1 MRFAVILP
9 LLAFLGVEQ
18 HSILTYLEGAF
29 ATYGYVIVFAAIM
42 IESMGVPFPGETMLI
57 IAAAYAA
64 SNPQLSIYL
73 VIASAASGAIVG
85 DNLGYWIGREGGRR
99 LIMKYGRFVGLTDE
113 RYLKAQV
120 FLKKHG
126 GKAVFFG
133 RFVSVARTWIAVLVG
148 AHHLNWVQFLI
159 YNVLGGIVWATL
171 YGSLGYFFGQ
181 NLPFLEKIIK
191 DVGLGLTAGVIG
203 ALVVY
208 FFIRKKRK
216 ARAAKA
222 LEQKAAESA
231 PPEPSHPLE
240 D

>member
-1 MRFAVILP
+1 MRFAVIVA

-64 SNPQLSIYL
+64 GNPQLSIYL
-73 VIASAASGAIVG
+73 VVTSAACGAIIG

-113 RYLKAQV
+113 RYLKAQN

-133 RFVSVARTWIAVLVG
+133 RFVSVARTWISVLVG

-159 YNVLGGIVWATL
+159 YNVLGGIVWASL
-171 YGSLGYFFGQ
+171 YGALGYFFGQ
-181 NLPFLEKIIK
+181 NLPFLEKVIK
-191 DVGLGLTAGVIG
+191 NVGIGVSV
-203 ALVVY
+203 AVVAVLVIS

-216 ARAAKA
+216 ERAAA
-222 LEQKAAESA
+222 EAAKT
-231 PPEPSHPLE
+231 PPEPPSQIP
-240 D
+240 